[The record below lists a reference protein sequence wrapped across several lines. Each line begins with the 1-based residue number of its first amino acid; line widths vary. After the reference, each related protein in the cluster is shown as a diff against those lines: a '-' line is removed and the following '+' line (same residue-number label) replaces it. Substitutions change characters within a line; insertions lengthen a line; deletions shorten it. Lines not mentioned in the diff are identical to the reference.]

1 METDKDRDTIR
12 EEFDNKIE
20 LNDELSKKILSLK
33 QVNTE

>member
-20 LNDELSKKILSLK
+20 LNDELSKKIMSLK